1 MSARLVGVRA
11 KIERAKH
18 HINDLE
24 GQIVAF
30 RGSNPYALRCDYNSQ
45 TGERVFR
52 AVVRAEIPFDF
63 AVIAGEAAH
72 HLRSALDHLAW
83 QLVEANGGT
92 PDRITCFPLDKL
104 PPRNEVRFTKKV
116 QGMSAAAVDLVR
128 SKQPFQ
134 AGLEVL
140 WALHE
145 VDIFDKH
152 RLLLVAAYGIR
163 QLGFSY
169 RNPIL
174 DQNPALREI
183 VEQLRANVPPPVVSP
198 TERFLMSH
206 NGAEVARLAWPGGP
220 EPQVGEELDLS
231 YEVAFAQPEVVEG
244 RPILLVLRQFCR
256 AVENVVHDFVPLL

>member
-18 HINDLE
+18 HISDLE

-30 RGSNPYALRCDYNSQ
+30 RGTNPYALRSDYDPQ

-52 AVVRAEIPFDF
+52 AVVRAEIPISF

-92 PDRITCFPLDKL
+92 PDWNTCFPLHNS
-104 PPRNEVRFTKKV
+104 PPRDEGTFTRKV
-116 QGMSAAAVDLVR
+116 QGMSATAVDLVR
-128 SKQPFQ
+128 SKQPYQ
-134 AGLEVL
+134 AGFEVL
-140 WALHE
+140 GALHE
-145 VDIFDKH
+145 VDNFDKH

-169 RNPIL
+169 HNPNL
-174 DQNPALREI
+174 DLNPALREI
-183 VEQLRANVPPPVVSP
+183 VEQLRADVPPTVESP
-198 TERFLMSH
+198 AVRFLMSR

-220 EPQVGEELDLS
+220 EPQVGEGSDLA

-244 RPILLVLRQFCR
+244 QPIIPILRQFCE
-256 AVENVVHDFVPLL
+256 AVEHVVHDLVPLL